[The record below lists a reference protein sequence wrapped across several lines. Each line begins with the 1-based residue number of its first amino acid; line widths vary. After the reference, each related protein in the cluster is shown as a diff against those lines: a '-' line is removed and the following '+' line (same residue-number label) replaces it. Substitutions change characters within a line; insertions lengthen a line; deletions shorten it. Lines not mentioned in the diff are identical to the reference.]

1 MLCDFTSNLMSFQQT
16 ACPWTF
22 LPAQF
27 AGTGGTCWSR
37 RVTCV
42 SSGKHQWHLFL
53 PDHLFCIPSCY
64 CSDHITQQQTFESG
78 LVVLFLWQQLTALK
92 REQTRHSAKKRK
104 VGCLKLKALHK
115 FNGPTLGSPRTQL
128 TREKLW
134 KAKIIPVCPS
144 QHGKIHKWL
153 QQRLHIR
160 GVPSTEKKYEAIDIK
175 KNTRITWR
183 ADYSTV
189 EDLGLA
195 SSWRSLVFR
204 NWGKRRAKSCQNGQ
218 YKLKHCKDIWLI
230 WHLISMY
237 FLSDIFI
244 IRRTFYD
251 VLRYNAA
258 ISPHICIYIYILS
271 IYIYIHI
278 VQIISYIYMLYIYI
292 YILYIYIHIVYI

>member
-1 MLCDFTSNLMSFQQT
+1 MTSLLAGPFDLYPQLLLLWSHHTAANLWIGSCCSLSNSLAT
-16 ACPWTF
+16 AHRTKER
-22 LPAQF
+22 
-27 AGTGGTCWSR
+27 TDS
-37 RVTCV
+37 
-42 SSGKHQWHLFL
+42 
-53 PDHLFCIPSCY
+53 
-64 CSDHITQQQTFESG
+64 
-78 LVVLFLWQQLTALK
+78 
-92 REQTRHSAKKRK
+92 HSAKKRK

-144 QHGKIHKWL
+144 QLGKIHKWL

-218 YKLKHCKDIWLI
+218 YKLKHCKDI
-230 WHLISMY
+230 
-237 FLSDIFI
+237 
-244 IRRTFYD
+244 
-251 VLRYNAA
+251 
-258 ISPHICIYIYILS
+258 
-271 IYIYIHI
+271 
-278 VQIISYIYMLYIYI
+278 
-292 YILYIYIHIVYI
+292 